1 MIRLAKVFGKH
12 FANTSP
18 LCKIPLKVAFSVKPF
33 FFCVL
38 RHYFSFGVFSIGLNT
53 KTPCKGLLWCCT
65 AFVVLWLVSP
75 LLWKFVFALYG
86 LASCRVLS
94 VAPASAIF
102 VKARKWFVLAISPF
116 APSLSRVRACAFQ
129 RQQQYNR
136 YRYRYKVVL
145 ACFKLF

>member
-1 MIRLAKVFGKH
+1 MISKSFRQTLRQH
-12 FANTSP
+12 FAT
-18 LCKIPLKVAFSVKPF
+18 LQKYPLKLLFRLSR

-38 RHYFSFGVFSIGLNT
+38 RHYFSFGVLSIGLNT
-53 KTPCKGLLWCCT
+53 KTPCKGLLWYCT

-116 APSLSRVRACAFQ
+116 APSLSRVRA
-129 RQQQYNR
+129 
-136 YRYRYKVVL
+136 
-145 ACFKLF
+145 